1 MSWGRKGAV
10 PIGSCLNVRYRE
22 GREIHW
28 APRKLV
34 ESRFRVNSARPDK
47 LKHVPRQPKGRGQ

>member
-1 MSWGRKGAV
+1 MSCGRKGAV

-28 APRKLV
+28 AARKLV
-34 ESRFRVNSARPDK
+34 ESRLTVPDK
-47 LKHVPRQPKGRGQ
+47 LKLIPRQSQGRGR